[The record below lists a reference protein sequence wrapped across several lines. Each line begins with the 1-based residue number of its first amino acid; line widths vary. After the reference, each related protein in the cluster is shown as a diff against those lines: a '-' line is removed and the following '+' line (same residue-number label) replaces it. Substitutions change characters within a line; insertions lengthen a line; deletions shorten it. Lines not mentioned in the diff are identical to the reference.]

1 VVFLFARIA
10 RWAKI
15 RIQSTVNWARGA
27 AMIDRDANELY
38 VGATAIIIFA
48 LVLVWLQQ

>member
-1 VVFLFARIA
+1 M
-10 RWAKI
+10 
-15 RIQSTVNWARGA
+15 NWVKGA

-38 VGATAIIIFA
+38 AGSIAILIFA